1 MVSLRQE
8 THQNILD
15 SGGSMGTSL
24 STEPEVAPTGARM
37 HPQDQMVKMSVSSL
51 ASVMNHVDERLKKL
65 ERGFNKQADNAE
77 IIGASLSKLALL
89 ENTLTA
95 LQTLDN
101 LVQTTAHTSRL
112 TSTAV
117 PAILRILNSWTRATT
132 RRWRARRRL
141 PMLPREPPRGRATR
155 PRLGTWPPSAS

>member
-1 MVSLRQE
+1 MG
-8 THQNILD
+8 QNKERIEHVL
-15 SGGSMGTSL
+15 
-24 STEPEVAPTGARM
+24 
-37 HPQDQMVKMSVSSL
+37 QMLNSNDTKRI
-51 ASVMNHVDERLKKL
+51 NKKHC
-65 ERGFNKQADNAE
+65 ADNAE

-117 PAILRILNSWTRATT
+117 PAILRILNSTSHTVHHV
-132 RRWRARRRL
+132 
-141 PMLPREPPRGRATR
+141 GRIVEH
-155 PRLGTWPPSAS
+155 PSVGHE